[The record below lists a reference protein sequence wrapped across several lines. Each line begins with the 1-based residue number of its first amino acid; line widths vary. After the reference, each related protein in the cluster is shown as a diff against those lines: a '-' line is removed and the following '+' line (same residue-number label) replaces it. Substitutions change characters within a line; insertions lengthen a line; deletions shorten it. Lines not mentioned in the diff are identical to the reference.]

1 MPIDTYFSN
10 YWTNIVLYTIY
21 SRDEICYSIGN
32 YEEREYYH
40 IITNSNGDSL
50 ITEED
55 ANEIFDS
62 TQFPDGDYFFKVTAR
77 DASLNAIIDSM
88 LVYFNNG
95 ISNSE
100 DHQLPTT
107 SYQLTNYPNP
117 FNPETTIQFTA
128 EDVESAE
135 VIIYNI
141 KGQKIKTFDVI
152 LSGVEGQSSI
162 IWNGT
167 DDNDKS
173 VSSGIY
179 FYKLKID
186 GKSMISKKM
195 ILLK

>member
-1 MPIDTYFSN
+1 MSLDTYFN
-10 YWTNIVLYTIY
+10 GGYEDIVLYTIY
-21 SRDEICYSIGN
+21 SRDATCYSIGN

-55 ANEIFDS
+55 ADEIFDS
-62 TQFPDGDYFFKVTAR
+62 TQFPDGDYYFKVTAR
-77 DASLNAIIDSM
+77 DVSLNATIDSM

-107 SYQLTNYPNP
+107 NYQLTNYPNP

-128 EDVESAE
+128 EDMESAE

-141 KGQKIKTFDVI
+141 KGQKIRQYSIFNN
-152 LSGVEGQSSI
+152 QSSI

-167 DDNDKS
+167 DNNKQP
-173 VSSGIY
+173 VSNGIY
-179 FYKLKID
+179 FYELRVD
-186 GKSMISKKM
+186 GKNVAIKKM